1 MNNFKPLLIVFLL
14 FPSFGLSAQNNCF
27 ENCWENFDSI
37 ARNVPIAER
46 FKAQYWMLQSLVGC
60 YMPAFSVE
68 TIDGKPVSPA
78 VLKGKIVVM
87 NFWFESCPPCRNDLP
102 GLNHLVDYFKNE
114 DVVFI
119 AFGRDRKESI
129 EAFLSKEPFHY
140 LHVADCF
147 NNGILDQFCAIGG
160 FPANM
165 VFDKEGRLVFLA
177 AGGSLDEAFKDEKF
191 DQLKPIIESLLTA
204 DYGKN

>member
-1 MNNFKPLLIVFLL
+1 
-14 FPSFGLSAQNNCF
+14 
-27 ENCWENFDSI
+27 
-37 ARNVPIAER
+37 
-46 FKAQYWMLQSLVGC
+46 
-60 YMPAFSVE
+60 MPAFSVQ
-68 TIDGKPVSPA
+68 TIDGHLLDTQ

-102 GLNHLVDYFKNE
+102 GLNQLADYFKNE

-129 EAFLSKEPFHY
+129 QAFIEKVPFNY

-147 NNGILDQFCAIGG
+147 SNGILDQFCSLGG

-165 VFDKEGRLVFLA
+165 VFDKNGKLVYLA
-177 AGGSLDEAFKDEKF
+177 SGGTLDEAMQDEKF
-191 DQLKPIIESLLTA
+191 DQLKPVIEKLLVASL
-204 DYGKN
+204 GKN